1 MSLTF
6 YYHCFVGCDIVVCQT
21 LITLPEKNSASIFHV
36 LRSFFYPKGEES
48 RFLRKFDSVYQTTR
62 CQNLVGQRKNLF
74 QKRLTDLL
82 LNYDLF
88 KFGFL
93 FSSCSVWVGIANNES
108 GRKRKLPYLW
118 HHPSIFLGELS
129 KCIGNLNHDG

>member
-1 MSLTF
+1 MPLTSN
-6 YYHCFVGCDIVVCQT
+6 YHCFVGCDTVVCQT

-48 RFLRKFDSVYQTTR
+48 RFLRKVDSVYQTTR
-62 CQNLVGQRKNLF
+62 YQTLVGQRKNLF
-74 QKRLTDLL
+74 QIRLIDLL

-93 FSSCSVWVGIANNES
+93 FSSCSVQAGMANNEL
-108 GRKRKLPYLW
+108 GRKRNLPYLW
-118 HHPSIFLGELS
+118 HHPRIFLWELS
-129 KCIGNLNHDG
+129 KCIGNLSDDG